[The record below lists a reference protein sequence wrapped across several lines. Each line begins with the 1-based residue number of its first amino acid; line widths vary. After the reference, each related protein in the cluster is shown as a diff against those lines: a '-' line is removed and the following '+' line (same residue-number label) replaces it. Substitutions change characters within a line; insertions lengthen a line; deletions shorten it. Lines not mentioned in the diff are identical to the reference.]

1 MSRHCA
7 LCCTNLSG
15 LTANNSSQTSATDI
29 LHLCCLQL
37 WLRFPWS
44 LSMIHLQT
52 WWHNCNLHHWQWWRD
67 STPDSSC
74 SGSRP
79 PSADSDCSTGRW
91 FQFSFSKLVRK
102 CPEETS
108 ECLHNDRSAKEMIA
122 TWCHSIPLRHSSA
135 PCSKVH
141 PSPSA
146 TTSQHH
152 WPTWTALWASCKKS
166 AYHSSCRPPRA
177 TGHWTPSPAE
187 LQISDNADLWPMQSW
202 DEADSDQI
210 LIM

>member
-1 MSRHCA
+1 MLSLTLAFLAA
-7 LCCTNLSG
+7 L
-15 LTANNSSQTSATDI
+15 AKTSAAALDEG
-29 LHLCCLQL
+29 LCRMCQIPMAKNLRSKVGEIYATCSQLCLPFL
-37 WLRFPWS
+37 SRVALS
-44 LSMIHLQT
+44 L
-52 WWHNCNLHHWQWWRD
+52 
-67 STPDSSC
+67 PGSSC

-108 ECLHNDRSAKEMIA
+108 ECLHIDRSAKEMIA

-141 PSPSA
+141 PSHDA

-152 WPTWTALWASCKKS
+152 WPTWTAL
-166 AYHSSCRPPRA
+166 
-177 TGHWTPSPAE
+177 
-187 LQISDNADLWPMQSW
+187 
-202 DEADSDQI
+202 
-210 LIM
+210 